1 MLLLCEKNYHER
13 VTQIWTSLSEEE
25 EEAPLG
31 VLFVMKT
38 LKDEQWAVIM
48 AYKLAI
54 FEILRDFFVLTY
66 IKRPRYP
73 YIHIES
79 TDSMM
84 WSASYH

>member
-1 MLLLCEKNYHER
+1 
-13 VTQIWTSLSEEE
+13 
-25 EEAPLG
+25 
-31 VLFVMKT
+31 
-38 LKDEQWAVIM
+38 M

-73 YIHIES
+73 YIRIES

-84 WSASYH
+84 LSASYH